1 MDQTTTYNT
10 LYLIFGFF
18 IILLSL
24 LWVLIPFAVF
34 GIKGL
39 LRDLL
44 REVRRNNELQDQI
57 VSETRLINRA
67 RVVEV
72 RDPV

>member
-1 MDQTTTYNT
+1 MDPTTYGT

-18 IILLSL
+18 IVLLGI

-44 REVRRNNELQDQI
+44 REVRRNNDLQEQLIRDA
-57 VSETRLINRA
+57 RLA
-67 RVVEV
+67 GTTRVVEV
-72 RDPV
+72 RDPPP